1 MLLKMK
7 CTHTTFT
14 EGRDVSV
21 AYFAWIWQVFP
32 HPILIAITFN
42 NNTMLKTEY
51 SRSYNNTAVI
61 RCSPIRKLR
70 LCWISNKKQHGK
82 KSEQNSLHS
91 GMYIPAK
98 IDPIQKVEIITIPNT
113 SSNGWKIR
121 STGTQQKVLAAK
133 FGTEAFAC
141 LRSSRRRLFLSFRVW
156 ARMYPTADG

>member
-61 RCSPIRKLR
+61 WCSPIRKLR

-113 SSNGWKIR
+113 SSNGWRIR
-121 STGTQQKVLAAK
+121 FHGWQPVQIPWELDSVARNVRIPETWEVSVSRQKCALWW
-133 FGTEAFAC
+133 
-141 LRSSRRRLFLSFRVW
+141 R
-156 ARMYPTADG
+156 